1 MFAALREAGGGGGG
15 RVYHQ
20 YNICMLCLQHLEK
33 QEEAA
38 GGVCITKPLPLRMS
52 NEKAWQVILVSA
64 DVPHWPYRIHD
75 GEKLKVSAPIC
86 VPGRILF
93 FCEKMAVIISFKSK
107 EYDLFSLKWILDVCD

>member
-1 MFAALREAGGGGGG
+1 
-15 RVYHQ
+15 
-20 YNICMLCLQHLEK
+20 MLCLQHLEK

-75 GEKLKVSAPIC
+75 GEKLKVSASI
-86 VPGRILF
+86 RAL
-93 FCEKMAVIISFKSK
+93 EAT
-107 EYDLFSLKWILDVCD
+107 LKKKFVSCPAGG